1 MKNNEDILKKI
12 LLNMRYDSSK
22 TLNKNNKVI
31 RKRKNVLSEDDE
43 YLDQGSPTITT
54 TTTKPVNNTDKPPR
68 NTNNQIFT
76 KIKSCVDGETFLA
89 PFSSVQTEDK
99 FEPYTPDQ
107 WYAVQ
112 QREREEGKTNGLD
125 ACIYYTEIIRQKE
138 IRNTLKD
145 PNDSASAWFQKQ
157 IADCITNSV
166 SALNYQPTGC
176 DRKFYIS
183 WEIGEK
189 LINTI
194 GNTKQ
199 MMLVYLGTQNWWSAF
214 NGYPAYSRFTKGDK
228 TGEFPLITSPWESLS
243 IRNYAVKYESKVYN
257 FDIKKLES
265 ITDEE
270 LLKKQDQDPLQNEKY
285 GSKKLDIE
293 KTLPYKDSEV
303 AAMSQNNVVN
313 QDNTVRGVDYTTSSP
328 WCLRDGVTMVNL
340 RSSPGVNIDT
350 GLFDVGSLAG
360 GWNNFVAWK
369 SNKVVGSDTGKRE
382 LLWLPLYEYIKYNET
397 GNFRYTRLDNKTAND
412 FLDKVNNYAKS
423 NHSKK
428 IIPKSGPSKN
438 KKIGNQDIDFTSQ
451 KSAYIEGEGWFDDDV
466 EDWSLSY
473 LEPYLEDTDLTVR
486 DFWSSVYQ
494 AILTI
499 GTQSGYRSAVIPPN
513 TVVNDDNIM
522 AWALDGG
529 AAKYWLEIKLAD
541 GSGTVW
547 VNQKNI
553 EPCRLREEDLSTT
566 NKWDAEMKKAEMV
579 SSGNKIYYKT
589 KTIKNIKEKFKLNSS
604 VKKFKGEGDNSNK
617 TESELDIMA
626 EEEWLKMQ
634 QDPKLQED
642 GFKFIDDTTQHT
654 SFQAERF
661 RSMPILPMVIPGIFQ
676 QLGLK

>member
-22 TLNKNNKVI
+22 TLNENNKVI
-31 RKRKNVLSEDDE
+31 GKRKNVLSEDDE
-43 YLDQGSPTITT
+43 YLDQGIPTITT

-68 NTNNQIFT
+68 NTNSEIFT
-76 KIKSCVDGETFLA
+76 KIKSCVDGETFLSPA
-89 PFSSVQTEDK
+89 SSLVLGNK
-99 FEPYTPDQ
+99 FEPWTSDQ
-107 WYAVQ
+107 WYSRQ
-112 QREREEGKTNGLD
+112 KKRREEGKTNGLD

-157 IADCITNSV
+157 IAECITRTV
-166 SALNYQPTGC
+166 SAFNYKPTGC
-176 DRKFYIS
+176 DNSFSITT
-183 WEIGEK
+183 EVGEK
-189 LINTI
+189 LINTKS
-194 GNTKQ
+194 NTSG
-199 MMLVYLGTQNWWSAF
+199 MMRVYLGHQDWFRAF
-214 NGYPAYSRFTKGDK
+214 DGYPAYSRFTEGDK
-228 TGEFPLITSPWESLS
+228 TGEFPLIKSPWDSMS
-243 IRNYAVKYESKVYN
+243 IKDYYLKYDKKIYSVEIN
-257 FDIKKLES
+257 KLEA
-265 ITDEE
+265 ITDIE
-270 LLKKQDQDPLQNEKY
+270 LLKDQDPLDKQVY
-285 GSKKLDIE
+285 GSRKLDIE

-313 QDNTVRGVDYTTSSP
+313 QDGTVRGVDYTTSSP

-340 RSSPGVNIDT
+340 RSSPGVNVDT

-397 GNFRYTRLDNKTAND
+397 GNFKYTRLDNKTAND

-423 NHSKK
+423 NSSKK
-428 IIPKSGPSKN
+428 IIPKKGPSKN

-473 LEPYLEDTDLTVR
+473 LEPYLEDTALTVR
-486 DFWSSVYQ
+486 DVWSSVYQ

-589 KTIKNIKEKFKLNSS
+589 KTIKNIKEKFK
-604 VKKFKGEGDNSNK
+604 GEGDNSNK

-626 EEEWLKMQ
+626 EEEWLKLQ